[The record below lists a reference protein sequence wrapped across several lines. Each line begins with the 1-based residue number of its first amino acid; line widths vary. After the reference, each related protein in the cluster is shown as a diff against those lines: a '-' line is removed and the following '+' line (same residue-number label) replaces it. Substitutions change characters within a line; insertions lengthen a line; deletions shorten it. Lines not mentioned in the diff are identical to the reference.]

1 MRQRFVL
8 CDPSIHD
15 VGGHYLVYAEQ
26 VLRAAEKHGFE
37 CILVVNS
44 AFNDDGNRQFRIIKA
59 FEYDIWGQR
68 PSEQKPAESGFTVD
82 DRRWLRRRYS
92 KSGLI
97 FAAANNLNSFQHYNT
112 QFPLSALDTL
122 RFKRAVIAR
131 RLLTGLEQSEA
142 AETFDP
148 PPPKGPQRRRW
159 EIGRQ
164 RRLFRQALAQNGT
177 AAQQLPE
184 RDQQYFSNLTNMGIA
199 AESFKKALIRVVEG
213 LALGEEDHIFFPTM
227 AFFEITALSSAL
239 RRHRALRRPR
249 YHLLFRRNVYD
260 GYSTFHNGQE
270 WPVHSHRTAFA
281 MMDDI
286 RRTTRLNFYTDT
298 DPLTDQYN
306 RFGTVPFKTLPVPV
320 DPDALAAAPVW
331 QERSTEQG
339 INVAVIHE
347 TGSLNS
353 AAFGNQVATNLA
365 RMSDLPWLL
374 SVVGDRSVVQE
385 RVQVSSKVL
394 LKPSTQTMQD
404 PKSLQTILARNEI
417 AVFADSYSACDERA
431 VNGRVKALE
440 ETATPSIVPAGNS
453 LAAELD
459 LKNFSYHQRSF
470 SSGRE
475 LSIQHARDIVW
486 RAYEYSGVD
495 RDAPECLSDDRLLLR
510 LHMDAYVSLLLSPGC
525 THLWIT
531 FETDGMG
538 LPGERMGV
546 RVVAGFT
553 DHGGAKHSED
563 VQLLTVKAG
572 RRDKHSVVISVP
584 PKAGA
589 VWLGFS
595 SLFHNG
601 FHIAKLSC
609 REMAVARWVPAT
621 YGGIRF
627 LPGQRMDE
635 TTEVVTRAVMRL
647 QGELESFT
655 QILQDAGAVDADQ
668 EQPKSAIKIG
678 FLGDARKEK
687 GFHHLPAVMGRL
699 LASRSAEA
707 TQIEFLLQVY
717 APKSAHI
724 DVNMLTSIQLL
735 DRRLRSL
742 PAGMVSIA
750 KGALDVPSYN
760 AILKTVD
767 AVIVPY
773 LRTNYVA
780 RSSGIFT
787 EAIAARKPSIIP
799 AGTWMSQIIN
809 EHAHE
814 FHNAAVAEEEI
825 LAWNVVPPARWA
837 EYASN
842 GQPLTNQ
849 EMTHIP
855 RQVKVRRGC
864 TSYTH
869 IPVPAGATHI
879 WLTFNHM
886 QVAIN
891 DLTARIVFAFQDKE
905 GFSNEISR
913 TDVIVN
919 GAADTVFS
927 VVLPVASE
935 GRSIWLGFC
944 NAYSDIDFYISK
956 VKIHWLMRKDPIAIQ
971 PGAIVYVDDGSDG
984 KICEELTKGLS
995 LLADNYTAYAHSAD
1009 WLHRKLGDYFTPGRL
1024 VEEMLAPEN
1033 APATIDGS
1041 TVSRFS
1047 AREW

>member
-44 AFNDDGNRQFRIIKA
+44 AFNDDGSRQFRIIKA

-92 KSGLI
+92 KSGLL

-122 RFKRAVIAR
+122 RFKRAVVAR
-131 RLLTGLEQSEA
+131 RLLTGLEQTEA
-142 AETFDP
+142 AETFDT

-159 EIGRQ
+159 EISRQ
-164 RRLFRQALAQNGT
+164 RRVFRQALTHNG
-177 AAQQLPE
+177 AVPQQLPD

-199 AESFKKALIRVVEG
+199 AESFKKALVRVAED
-213 LALGEEDHIFFPTM
+213 LALGEDDHIFFPTM
-227 AFFEITALSSAL
+227 AFFEITALSSVL
-239 RRHRALRRPR
+239 RRHQALRRPR

-320 DPDALAAAPVW
+320 DPDALAAAPLW
-331 QERSTEQG
+331 QDSSTEQG
-339 INVAVIHE
+339 LSVAIIHE
-347 TGSLNS
+347 AGSLNS
-353 AAFGNQVATNLA
+353 GTFSNQLAANLM
-365 RMSDLPWLL
+365 RTSDLSWLL
-374 SVVGDRSVVQE
+374 SVVGDRLAGLDLPQANN
-385 RVQVSSKVL
+385 RVQI
-394 LKPSTQTMQD
+394 KPSPYTRHESR
-404 PKSLQTILARNEI
+404 SLHSILTRSEI
-417 AVFADSYSACDERA
+417 AVFADSYSAYDERA
-431 VNGRVKALE
+431 IDERVRALE
-440 ETATPSIVPAGNS
+440 ETSTPSIVPAGNL

-459 LKNFSYHQRSF
+459 LKSYSYHQHSLTG
-470 SSGRE
+470 GRG
-475 LSIQHARDIVW
+475 LSTHHARDILW

-510 LHMDAYVSLLLSPGC
+510 LDMDAYVSLLLSPGC
-525 THLWIT
+525 THLWVT

-572 RRDKHSVVISVP
+572 RRDRYSVVITVP

-601 FHIAKLSC
+601 FHITNLIC
-609 REMAVARWVPAT
+609 REMASARSVAAV
-621 YGGIRF
+621 YGGLRF
-627 LPGQRMDE
+627 LPGQKMDE
-635 TTEVVTRAVMRL
+635 TTEVVTRAIIRL
-647 QGELESFT
+647 REGVQSFT
-655 QILQDAGAVDADQ
+655 QALKDVSAVTDGEDR
-668 EQPKSAIKIG
+668 PKGSIKIG

-687 GFHHLPAVMGRL
+687 GFHHLPAVIGRL
-699 LASRSAEA
+699 LATRLAEA

-717 APKSAHI
+717 APKSAHV

-735 DRRLRSL
+735 DRRLRNL
-742 PAGMVSIA
+742 PPGMVSIA
-750 KGALDVPSYN
+750 RGALDVPSYN

-799 AGTWMSQIIN
+799 AGTWMSQIVN

-814 FHNAAVAEEEI
+814 FHMSAVEEEEI

-842 GQPLTNQ
+842 GQSLSNQ
-849 EMTHIP
+849 ELTHIP

-869 IPVPAGATHI
+869 IPIPAGGTHL

-891 DLTARIVFAFQDKE
+891 DLTARIVFAFQDQE
-905 GFSNEISR
+905 GFSNEIAR

-919 GAADTVFS
+919 GGADTVFS
-927 VVLPVASE
+927 VVLPVAPQ

-944 NAYSDIDFYISK
+944 NAYSDVDFYISK
-956 VKIHWLMRKDPIAIQ
+956 VKIHWLMRKEPIAVQ
-971 PGAIVYVDDGSDG
+971 PGAIVYVADDSDG
-984 KICEELTKGLS
+984 KITEELSTGLS
-995 LLADNYTAYAHSAD
+995 LLADNYKAYAFSAE
-1009 WLHRKLGDYFTPGRL
+1009 WLHQKLGDYFTPGKL

-1033 APATIDGS
+1033 TPATLDS
-1041 TVSRFS
+1041 SVVSRFS